1 MSANCYFC
9 CMIFV
14 TGGTGLVGSHLL
26 VRLSNQGRQI
36 TALKRS
42 TSDFHSVKKI
52 FDLYSDHPKERFEA
66 IQWVEGDLNDVI
78 FLEET
83 LKGIDEVYHCAAI
96 VSFHPSLKRELY
108 QVNIVG
114 TANLVNAAL
123 TAGVKK
129 YCHVSSVG
137 ALGSAEPPAMIDEQ
151 TIWKNTGRNSVYGIS
166 KYGAEREVWRGIA
179 EGLNAVIVNPSVIL
193 GPGNW
198 KTGSSELFSLVWRGL
213 KFYTRG
219 TKGFVDVRDVAETMI
234 LLMDTNRF
242 GERYL
247 ISSENLN
254 FKQLFGMIA
263 LAIQRNPPTI
273 EAKPWIGAIAWR
285 LMTIKGLLTGT
296 KPAITRETVR
306 TANSQS
312 LYSSDKIIRELGFTF
327 IPVEKSIQEIG
338 HLFMKDHVSV

>member
-1 MSANCYFC
+1 
-9 CMIFV
+9 MIFV

-26 VRLSNQGRQI
+26 VRLSNLGREI

-42 TSDFHSVKKI
+42 SSDLHSVKKI
-52 FDLYSDHPKERFEA
+52 FKLYASHPEEQFSA

-83 LKGIDEVYHCAAI
+83 LNGIDEVYHCAAI
-96 VSFHPSLKRELY
+96 VSFHPSFKRDLFL
-108 QVNIVG
+108 VNIQG

-123 TAGVKK
+123 KANVKK
-129 YCHVSSVG
+129 FCHVSSVG
-137 ALGSAEPPAMIDEQ
+137 ALGSADPPAMIDEQ

-179 EGLNAVIVNPSVIL
+179 EGLNATIVNPSVIL

-198 KTGSSELFSLVWRGL
+198 ESGSSELFSLVWRGL

-219 TKGFVDVRDVAETMI
+219 TKGFVDVRDVAESMV
-234 LLMDTNRF
+234 LLMDNNRF
-242 GERYL
+242 GERFL

-254 FKQLFGMIA
+254 FRQLFGYIA
-263 LAIQRNPPTI
+263 GSIQRNPPTI

-285 LMTIKGLLTGT
+285 LMTLKGLLTGT

-312 LYSSDKIIRELGFTF
+312 LYSSAKIIRELGFTF

-338 HLFMKDHVSV
+338 QLFMKDHISA